1 MTIGF
6 NSDMNYIK
14 SPCQDCP
21 DRKII
26 EDEHGTRTCH
36 SNCPRYKAY
45 KAELKALKK
54 IKAKEDE
61 RYIISD
67 TKKKWL
73 REKQRKNGRKNSV
86 KY

>member
-1 MTIGF
+1 MTYKF
-6 NSDMNYIK
+6 NNDMNYIK
-14 SPCQDCP
+14 CPCKECEH
-21 DRKII
+21 REII
-26 EDEHGTRTCH
+26 EDEYGTRSCH
-36 SNCPRYKAY
+36 SCCLKYNTYKDDLI
-45 KAELKALKK
+45 EIKK